1 MGATR
6 FAKAMAA
13 VVLFNG
19 ALFLCARAEV
29 LAGEREDE
37 AMRYAQQ
44 LRTTKDSKAKVK
56 ALTELGALA
65 QIKKSLI
72 AEALPDVYKA
82 TEDKDAAVRAA
93 AAEALGKAAEPY
105 TKAGEILVKMLKDEK
120 DEGVKIGAL
129 RGLAVMREEAKAALP
144 AIREIQKATAG
155 DKKSKL
161 GDAAKAAAIAVG
173 GGKGKKQ

>member
-1 MGATR
+1 MGAAR

-13 VVLFNG
+13 IVLFNG

-37 AMRYAQQ
+37 AKRYAQQ
-44 LRTTKDSKAKVK
+44 LRTAKDTKTKVK

-65 QIKKSLI
+65 QIKKGLI

-82 TEDKDAAVRAA
+82 TEDKEPGVRAA

-105 TKAGEILVKMLKDEK
+105 SKAGAVLVKMLKDEK
-120 DEGVKIGAL
+120 NDSVKIGAL
-129 RGLAVMREEAKAALP
+129 NGLAVMREEAKEALP
-144 AIREIQKATAG
+144 AIREVQKSVAD
-155 DKKSKL
+155 DKKSKV
-161 GDAAKAAAIAVG
+161 GIAAKAAITAIG